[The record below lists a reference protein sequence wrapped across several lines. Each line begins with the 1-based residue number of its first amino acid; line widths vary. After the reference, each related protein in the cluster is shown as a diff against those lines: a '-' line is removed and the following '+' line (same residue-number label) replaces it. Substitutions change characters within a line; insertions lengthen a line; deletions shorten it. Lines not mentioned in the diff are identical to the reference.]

1 MNAIVTEPIGKRF
14 EGILQKFLHRIVK
27 VSQTPGHLVPEVG
40 VDLRRNGIVQASGLI
55 HVCDVCVV

>member
-27 VSQTPGHLVPEVG
+27 VSQAPGRLVPEVG
-40 VDLRRNGIVQASGLI
+40 VDLRWNGIVQACGLI
-55 HVCDVCVV
+55 QVCVV

>member
-27 VSQTPGHLVPEVG
+27 VSQAPGRLVPEVG
-40 VDLRRNGIVQASGLI
+40 VDLRWNGIVQASGLI